1 MANASSKGRQSGGIF
16 PICTQAEIPPWLK
29 MAKNILGVRELGRH
43 VVVSSRRCSAMEDLI
58 GLDAV
63 PTKLPSA
70 QTSGCN
76 WPHANCLKN
85 EIKIVLQDQM

>member
-1 MANASSKGRQSGGIF
+1 
-16 PICTQAEIPPWLK
+16 

-43 VVVSSRRCSAMEDLI
+43 VVVSSRRCSAMADLI

-76 WPHANCLKN
+76 WPHANC
-85 EIKIVLQDQM
+85 